1 MGNTQFTSKQPDII
15 NSNISACKISDLVE
29 ETTGI
34 QGDTASASDIWFLK
48 LKQPINYDNNDIK
61 DLFLKY
67 TIDTKE
73 LNYITDYLNIDLKES
88 DIDIKSFFNYNMNQ
102 LNAVE
107 YEMKVYNDIIKQ
119 LIDNNICPNFVKCI
133 SVGNSCSYND
143 LLNILTNN
151 DGTLIDSDG
160 KKIPDCV
167 SELLL
172 IRNLGFI
179 INKSCYKRKNIKRP
193 AINNFNKVN
202 FNNEKYSS
210 INCDKN
216 DNGDECSLYRLN
228 KNKNEFLK
236 NLKFKFIINEKINNP
251 ITLDQL
257 VNNINKGDIVFD
269 DDVWFT
275 LLQVAIGCYTLS
287 LSKTAHND
295 LHLKNILIQQD
306 HNKQEYKYIIGDN
319 KNILAIKKEPKY
331 KALIYDFDK
340 SYSEQLCKNYDLND
354 LNKYSIDNKVIEN
367 RDLVKVLVY
376 VYSIIKDEEIKEKIL
391 KCFCKDEHLD
401 WGRNNL
407 NYNWY
412 LQKIST
418 NVEETIN
425 INNIAVQTVNDNNS
439 SNNDETPEEND
450 ETPEENDE
458 TPEENDETPEET
470 AETPEETVETPQ
482 KTAETPE
489 ENDDETSEK
498 TAETPEET
506 PEETAQET
514 AKETAETPEETP
526 EETLEETAE
535 ETAEETVNTPKNSV
549 NTPNNSVN
557 TPNNNEETTNKPNQN
572 GGAKYL
578 DEALDEKVYSEKFFN
593 SFQIITNISNPDNIK
608 NLIFTDNLANLLD
621 NNDINNLPFIC
632 IPDLFEN
639 NGTIKLLKNTK
650 LIINSL
656 LINNLEKSRINNDFY
671 NDNDQEVEENDND
684 QQDEENDNDQEDE
697 ENDNDQEDE
706 ENNNDQEDEEN
717 NNDQDDEEDEENDE
731 DNDEDDKEDD
741 KKVEEND
748 EDNDDND
755 KDDDKKVEEN
765 DEEIKNK
772 NKLEELEKE
781 KKNLNAALE
790 KLNEN

>member
-61 DLFLKY
+61 YLFLKY

-193 AINNFNKVN
+193 AINDFNKVN

-257 VNNINKGDIVFD
+257 VNNINKGDVVFD

-306 HNKQEYKYIIGDN
+306 HNKVEYKYIIGDN

-412 LQKIST
+412 LQKSST

-425 INNIAVQTVNDNNS
+425 INNNVAVQTVNDNNS
-439 SNNDETPEEND
+439 SNNAETPEETVEETPEETAEENTETPEENA
-450 ETPEENDE
+450 ETPEENAE
-458 TPEENDETPEET
+458 TPEENAETPEETAETPEETAAETPEET
-470 AETPEETVETPQ
+470 AETPEETVNTP
-482 KTAETPE
+482 
-489 ENDDETSEK
+489 NNS
-498 TAETPEET
+498 
-506 PEETAQET
+506 
-514 AKETAETPEETP
+514 
-526 EETLEETAE
+526 
-535 ETAEETVNTPKNSV
+535 VNTPNNSVNTPNNSV

-621 NNDINNLPFIC
+621 NNDLNNLPFIC

-671 NDNDQEVEENDND
+671 NENVNDDVNNDNDQEVEEND
-684 QQDEENDNDQEDE
+684 
-697 ENDNDQEDE
+697 
-706 ENNNDQEDEEN
+706 
-717 NNDQDDEEDEENDE
+717 QDDEE
-731 DNDEDDKEDD
+731 
-741 KKVEEND
+741 VEEND
-748 EDNDDND
+748 QENDD
-755 KDDDKKVEEN
+755 DDDKEVEEN
-765 DEEIKNK
+765 DEEVEEKDEENNEEVEENDQEVEKNNEEVEEDVKNDEEVEEKDEENEEEVEEDVKNDEENDEETKNK
-772 NKLEELEKE
+772 KKLKELEEE
-781 KKNLNAALE
+781 KKKLNAALE

>member
-193 AINNFNKVN
+193 AINDFNKVN

-257 VNNINKGDIVFD
+257 VNNINKGDVVFD

-306 HNKQEYKYIIGDN
+306 HNKVEYKYIIGDN

-407 NYNWY
+407 DYNWY
-412 LQKIST
+412 LQKSST

-425 INNIAVQTVNDNNS
+425 INNNVAVQTVNDNNS
-439 SNNDETPEEND
+439 SNNAETPEETVE
-450 ETPEENDE
+450 ETPEE
-458 TPEENDETPEET
+458 TVDETPEET
-470 AETPEETVETPQ
+470 AEEN
-482 KTAETPE
+482 AETPE
-489 ENDDETSEK
+489 EN
-498 TAETPEET
+498 AETPEENAETPEENTDTPEENADDTPEENADET
-506 PEETAQET
+506 PEETADDTPEQNTDDTPEEN
-514 AKETAETPEETP
+514 ADDTPEET
-526 EETLEETAE
+526 
-535 ETAEETVNTPKNSV
+535 V

-557 TPNNNEETTNKPNQN
+557 TPNNNEETNNKPNQN

-671 NDNDQEVEENDND
+671 NENVNDDVNNDNDQEVEK
-684 QQDEENDNDQEDE
+684 
-697 ENDNDQEDE
+697 
-706 ENNNDQEDEEN
+706 NNNDQGV
-717 NNDQDDEEDEENDE
+717 E
-731 DNDEDDKEDD
+731 DNDEDDEEVEE
-741 KKVEEND
+741 VEEND
-748 EDNDDND
+748 QENDDDEEVKEND
-755 KDDDKKVEEN
+755 QENDEDDEEVEEN
-765 DEEIKNK
+765 DEEVEEKDEENNEEVEEDVKNDVKNDQENDEETKNK
-772 NKLEELEKE
+772 KKLKELEEE
-781 KKNLNAALE
+781 KKKLNVALE

>member
-61 DLFLKY
+61 YLFLKY

-193 AINNFNKVN
+193 AINDFNKVN

-257 VNNINKGDIVFD
+257 VNNINKGDVVFD

-306 HNKQEYKYIIGDN
+306 HNKVEYKYIIGDN

-412 LQKIST
+412 LQKSST

-425 INNIAVQTVNDNNS
+425 INNNVAVQTVNDNNS
-439 SNNDETPEEND
+439 SNNAETPEETVEETPEETAEENTETPEENA
-450 ETPEENDE
+450 ETPEENAE
-458 TPEENDETPEET
+458 TPEENAETPEET
-470 AETPEETVETPQ
+470 AETPEETA
-482 KTAETPE
+482 AETPE
-489 ENDDETSEK
+489 
-498 TAETPEET
+498 
-506 PEETAQET
+506 
-514 AKETAETPEETP
+514 ETAETPEET
-526 EETLEETAE
+526 
-535 ETAEETVNTPKNSV
+535 V

-621 NNDINNLPFIC
+621 NNDLNNLPFIC

-671 NDNDQEVEENDND
+671 NENVNDDVNNDNDQEVEEND
-684 QQDEENDNDQEDE
+684 
-697 ENDNDQEDE
+697 
-706 ENNNDQEDEEN
+706 
-717 NNDQDDEEDEENDE
+717 QDDEE
-731 DNDEDDKEDD
+731 
-741 KKVEEND
+741 VEEND
-748 EDNDDND
+748 QENDD
-755 KDDDKKVEEN
+755 DDDKEVEEN
-765 DEEIKNK
+765 DEEVEEKDEENNEEVEENDQEVEKNNEEVEEDVKNDEEVEEKDEENEEEVEEDVKNDEENDEETKNK
-772 NKLEELEKE
+772 KKLKELEEE
-781 KKNLNAALE
+781 KKKLNAALE

>member
-61 DLFLKY
+61 YLFLKY

-193 AINNFNKVN
+193 AINDFNKVN

-257 VNNINKGDIVFD
+257 VNNINKGDVVFD

-306 HNKQEYKYIIGDN
+306 HNKVEYKYIIGDN

-407 NYNWY
+407 DYNWY
-412 LQKIST
+412 LQKSST

-425 INNIAVQTVNDNNS
+425 INNNVAVKTVNDNNS
-439 SNNDETPEEND
+439 SNNDETPEETVDKTPEETVDKIPEETVD
-450 ETPEENDE
+450 ETPEETAEENTETSKENDNE
-458 TPEENDETPEET
+458 NAEENDETPEET
-470 AETPEETVETPQ
+470 VDETPEETVDETPVE
-482 KTAETPE
+482 TVDETPV
-489 ENDDETSEK
+489 ET
-498 TAETPEET
+498 ADET
-506 PEETAQET
+506 PEETAV
-514 AKETAETPEETP
+514 
-526 EETLEETAE
+526 ETLEET
-535 ETAEETVNTPKNSV
+535 V

-621 NNDINNLPFIC
+621 NNDLNNLPFIC

-671 NDNDQEVEENDND
+671 NENVNNNVQEVEE
-684 QQDEENDNDQEDE
+684 NDQEDE
-697 ENDNDQEDE
+697 ENDED
-706 ENNNDQEDEEN
+706 NNNDQENVN
-717 NNDQDDEEDEENDE
+717 NNDEDQQENDNKNDEEVEEVEEVEE
-731 DNDEDDKEDD
+731 DIKNDEDDKEVE
-741 KKVEEND
+741 KNNEEVEEDVKND
-748 EDNDDND
+748 EEVEE
-755 KDDDKKVEEN
+755 KDEENEEEN
-765 DEEIKNK
+765 DEETKNK
-772 NKLEELEKE
+772 KKLKELEEE
-781 KKNLNAALE
+781 KKKLNAALE

>member
-61 DLFLKY
+61 YLFLKY

-193 AINNFNKVN
+193 AINDFNKVN

-257 VNNINKGDIVFD
+257 VNNINKGDVVFD

-306 HNKQEYKYIIGDN
+306 HNKVEYKYIIGDN

-407 NYNWY
+407 DYNWY
-412 LQKIST
+412 LQKSST

-425 INNIAVQTVNDNNS
+425 INNNVAVQTVNDNNS
-439 SNNDETPEEND
+439 SNNAETPEETVEETPEETAEENTETPEENA
-450 ETPEENDE
+450 ETPEENAE
-458 TPEENDETPEET
+458 TPEENAETPEETAETPEETAAETPEET
-470 AETPEETVETPQ
+470 AETPEETVNTP
-482 KTAETPE
+482 
-489 ENDDETSEK
+489 NNS
-498 TAETPEET
+498 
-506 PEETAQET
+506 
-514 AKETAETPEETP
+514 
-526 EETLEETAE
+526 
-535 ETAEETVNTPKNSV
+535 VNTPNNSVNTPNNSV

-621 NNDINNLPFIC
+621 NNDLNNLPFIC

-671 NDNDQEVEENDND
+671 NENVNDDVNNDNDQEVEEND
-684 QQDEENDNDQEDE
+684 
-697 ENDNDQEDE
+697 
-706 ENNNDQEDEEN
+706 
-717 NNDQDDEEDEENDE
+717 QDDEE
-731 DNDEDDKEDD
+731 
-741 KKVEEND
+741 VEEND
-748 EDNDDND
+748 QENDD
-755 KDDDKKVEEN
+755 DDDKEVEEN
-765 DEEIKNK
+765 DEEVEEKDEENNEEVEENDQEVEKNNEEVEEDVKNDEEVEEKDEENEEEVEEDVKNDEENDEETKNK
-772 NKLEELEKE
+772 KKLKELEEE
-781 KKNLNAALE
+781 KKKLNAALE